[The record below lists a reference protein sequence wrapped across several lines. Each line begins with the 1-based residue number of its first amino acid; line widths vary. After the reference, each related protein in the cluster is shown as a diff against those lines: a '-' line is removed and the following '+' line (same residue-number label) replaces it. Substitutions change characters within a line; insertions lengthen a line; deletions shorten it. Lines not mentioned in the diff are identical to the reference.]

1 MIAGLNT
8 ISDDEEN
15 DESSAGG
22 DYRRCQLTYPV
33 EEQGIVARFD
43 VAVDFR
49 RRHSLSAAAASST
62 MKRLRSNDDSPNDG
76 KQLSK
81 YGESRSGHEENR
93 DLIRFVRAIFYRTG
107 CWPKFHLDK
116 Q

>member
-1 MIAGLNT
+1 MIATLNT
-8 ISDDEEN
+8 KSDDKEN
-15 DESSAGG
+15 DDSGDGG
-22 DYRRCQLTYPV
+22 DDRRRHLTHHV
-33 EEQGIVARFD
+33 EAQGIVARFD
-43 VAVDFR
+43 VTVDFR
-49 RRHSLSAAAASST
+49 HRHGFGAAAASST
-62 MKRLRSNDDSPNDG
+62 MKRLRSDDDSTNDG